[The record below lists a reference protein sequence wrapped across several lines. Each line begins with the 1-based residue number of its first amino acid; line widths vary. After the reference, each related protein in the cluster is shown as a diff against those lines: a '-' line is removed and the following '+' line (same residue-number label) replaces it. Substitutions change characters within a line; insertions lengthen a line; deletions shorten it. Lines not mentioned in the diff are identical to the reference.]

1 MPNVTVTNP
10 SIVTVRV
17 GTAQQ
22 PRVQSTATFFG
33 SSANLTNEINSAIAL
48 AQGASAQANL
58 AYNVAI
64 YASNTANNALP
75 ITGGTVTGN
84 LTVLGAF
91 AANAEVFMV
100 LDGGNFT

>member
-10 SIVTVRV
+10 SVVTVRV
-17 GTAQQ
+17 GTAQT

-33 SSANLTNEINSAIAL
+33 ASANLTNEINSAVAIAQN
-48 AQGASAQANL
+48 AAATANI
-58 AYNVAI
+58 AYNVAT
-64 YASNTANNALP
+64 YASSTANNALP